1 MASDISP
8 DDAQEESTSASAGR
22 LASMVGFVRGLPSW
36 AAAHRVKA
44 ALLAGACLVF
54 ATAVAA
60 TWFLLAAATG
70 EEEITLQMALE
81 ALDYGDFTRARELA
95 KKLQELDAV
104 PRDAMGGPMF
114 VLGAAN
120 SYEADVSWSPDI
132 GDLYL
137 LSVRYLEEARD
148 LGFPPDRRGEGL
160 FLLGKNLSKTGQIP
174 ASRPVLRE
182 ALQYNP
188 QRESLLRWLLGEAYL
203 NDANPKYAEALEQN
217 RLYLADETLLSD
229 DRNQG
234 LIQRARIQF
243 RLGEKEA
250 CLETLEG
257 IPEGARH
264 LADSLVVRGQIL
276 LSDANQLKQ
285 DLAADDEAKENK
297 ELLAQKEAKVLEKYQ
312 EAIKMFRTA
321 QSRATLS
328 TQASRKAVYL
338 IGICFKEM
346 GDYARAMDEFAR
358 TFRAHA
364 DTPEAMAADFEIA
377 ELSRQLEQDTEALR
391 AYRRT
396 LGSVT
401 DVRNYS
407 NPWITLGELRN
418 RSLAAHAHYM
428 SQGKFEAALELVK
441 LFHPLFTQARA
452 TQLKAET
459 QETWGRYLI
468 QQAEQ
473 LGPRDAEPV
482 LRAARQRFRLA
493 GRTYAKLARLR
504 TVTKQYPDDLW
515 ASAQRFMEGHGYG
528 DAVPVLREY
537 LRNESRRRHP
547 RALLYLGEAL
557 LNLDKIESALT
568 AFEECIEFH
577 PRDAAAYSARVLAS
591 KAHAEM
597 GEFERA
603 EALLQ
608 ENLNGA
614 LAPASREWRDSLF
627 ALGLLYY
634 QQNRYE
640 DAVRRLEEEVRR
652 EPESRHLVEARYL
665 VGKCNH
671 QLADEAR
678 KKLVGDLVES
688 RRVAGSRKVLEL
700 LDSALVNYQEAQDI
714 LNQRQESAE
723 LTELEKKTLR
733 NCYFAVG
740 AIQFELGKYEE
751 AIKAYTTM
759 TSRYQNSSESLEAYV
774 QIARAHRRLDRPDRA
789 RGTLEQAKVVLNQMQ
804 ATGSLD
810 DSGNYTSEQWAELLG
825 WLEAL

>member
-1 MASDISP
+1 MASDISQ
-8 DDAQEESTSASAGR
+8 DDGQEEASSASGGR
-22 LASMVGFVRGLPSW
+22 LASLVGFVRGLPSW

-44 ALLAGACLVF
+44 VLLAGACLVF
-54 ATAVAA
+54 AAAVAA

-70 EEEITLQMALE
+70 EEEVTLEMALE
-81 ALDYGDFTRARELA
+81 ALDYGDFAKARELA
-95 KKLQELDAV
+95 KKLQESDMV
-104 PRDAMGGPMF
+104 PHDAMGGPLF

-120 SYEADVSWSPDI
+120 SYEADASWSPDTH
-132 GDLYL
+132 DLYL
-137 LSVRYLEEARD
+137 LSVRYLEQARD
-148 LGFPPDRRGEGL
+148 LGFPPDRQGEGL

-188 QRESLLRWLLGEAYL
+188 QRESLLRWLLAEAYL
-203 NDANPKYAEALEQN
+203 NDANPKCEEALEQN
-217 RLYLADETLLSD
+217 TFYLADETLLAD

-250 CLETLEG
+250 CLKTLDE
-257 IPEGARH
+257 IPEGGKD

-276 LSDANQLKQ
+276 LSDANQGKQ
-285 DLAADDEAKENK
+285 DLAADEEAKENK
-297 ELLAQKEAKVLEKYQ
+297 ELLAQKEAAVLEKYQ
-312 EAIKMFRTA
+312 EAVEMFRTA
-321 QSRATLS
+321 QGRDTLS
-328 TQASRKAVYL
+328 TQASRKAMYL
-338 IGICFKEM
+338 IGVCFKEL
-346 GDYARAMDEFAR
+346 GDYARAMEEFAR
-358 TFRAHA
+358 TYRAHA

-377 ELSRQLEQDTEALR
+377 ELSRRLEQDTEALQ

-407 NPWITLGELRN
+407 NPWITLNELRN
-418 RSLAAHAHYM
+418 RSIEAHADYM
-428 SQGKFEAALELVK
+428 SRGKFDEALELVK
-441 LFHPLFTQARA
+441 LFYPLFTQTKA
-452 TQLKAET
+452 TELRAET
-459 QETWGRYLI
+459 QDAWGRYLMK
-468 QQAEQ
+468 QAEQ
-473 LGPRDAEPV
+473 LGPRDAEP
-482 LRAARQRFRLA
+482 LRREARERFRLA
-493 GRTYAKLARLR
+493 GRSYAKLARLR

-515 ASAQRFMEGHGYG
+515 NSAERFMEGQGYA

-537 LRNESRRRHP
+537 LQNESRRRHP

-557 LNLDKIESALT
+557 LNLDKTESALT

-577 PRDAAAYSARVLAS
+577 PRDAAAYSARLLAAH
-591 KAHAEM
+591 AHAEM

-614 LAPASREWRDSLF
+614 MAPASPEWRDSLF
-627 ALGLLYY
+627 ALGLLHYR
-634 QQNRYE
+634 QKHYE
-640 DAVRRLEEEVRR
+640 DAVRRLEEVVLR
-652 EPESRHLVEARYL
+652 EPQSPHAIEARYL

-678 KKLVGDLVES
+678 QKLEGNLVES
-688 RRVAGSRKVLEL
+688 RRVAGSRKVREL
-700 LDSALVNYQEAQDI
+700 LDSALLNYQEVQDI

-759 TSRYQNSSESLEAYV
+759 TSRYQNSPESLEAYV

-804 ATGSLD
+804 AAGSLD
-810 DSGNYTSEQWAELLG
+810 GSGNHTSEEWAELLG